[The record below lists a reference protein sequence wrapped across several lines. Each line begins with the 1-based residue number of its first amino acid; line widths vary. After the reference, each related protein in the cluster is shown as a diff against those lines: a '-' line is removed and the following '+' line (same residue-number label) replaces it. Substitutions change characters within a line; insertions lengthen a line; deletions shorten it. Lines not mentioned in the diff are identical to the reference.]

1 MSDDDDY
8 SRHYPPFQPKP
19 DQVMALNLVGEN
31 DACGFAATCG
41 CGWIPNVA
49 KIPKQYNVPQSAN
62 SLIDLKDLNLLVKEV
77 NQILEMNYLPLIPVI
92 FLHFCLP
99 FSPVCIMSHYTTKRQ
114 QALNELLEA
123 KNATMK
129 DCHWE
134 LNAMCFHYPTYPILS
149 LISHHNHAEAVST
162 PTAIA
167 LVIADEP
174 NAPSAPFKGYS
185 T

>member
-8 SRHYPPFQPKP
+8 YRRYPPFQPKP

-49 KIPKQYNVPQSAN
+49 KIPKQYNVPHDAN
-62 SLIDLKDLNLLVKEV
+62 SLIDLEDLNLLIKEV

-129 DCHWE
+129 DCHW
-134 LNAMCFHYPTYPILS
+134 
-149 LISHHNHAEAVST
+149 
-162 PTAIA
+162 
-167 LVIADEP
+167 
-174 NAPSAPFKGYS
+174 
-185 T
+185 